1 MAGQPMS
8 NSEDDHLLKELAR
21 MQIQLLAALDRCR
34 NLVAS
39 ERTRVAANE
48 NIARLQGLG
57 SHDSED

>member
-1 MAGQPMS
+1 
-8 NSEDDHLLKELAR
+8 